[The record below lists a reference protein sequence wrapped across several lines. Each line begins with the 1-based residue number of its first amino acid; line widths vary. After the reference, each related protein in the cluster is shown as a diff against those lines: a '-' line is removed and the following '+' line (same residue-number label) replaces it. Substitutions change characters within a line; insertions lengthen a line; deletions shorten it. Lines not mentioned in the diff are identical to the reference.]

1 MEAHDVGFE
10 GAVDR
15 VKQAVKIET
24 GRPHALRAALVSVR
38 KGGTVSLAGVFGG
51 LVDSIPM
58 GALVNKG
65 LTLKSGQTPVHRY
78 LRPLLRRIE
87 AGEIDPS
94 FVITHRLGL
103 DDAPNAYEMFKHK
116 EDECIKCVLNPHG

>member
-1 MEAHDVGFE
+1 MGFE

-15 VKQAVKIET
+15 VKQAARIET

-38 KGGTVSLAGVFGG
+38 KGGTVALSGVFGG

-58 GALVNKG
+58 GAFVNKA
-65 LTLKSGQTPVHRY
+65 LTMRSGQTHVHRY

-94 FVITHRLGL
+94 FVVTHRMRL
-103 DDAPNAYEMFKHK
+103 DDAPRAYEIFKHK
-116 EDECIKCVLNPHG
+116 EDECVKCVLNPHA